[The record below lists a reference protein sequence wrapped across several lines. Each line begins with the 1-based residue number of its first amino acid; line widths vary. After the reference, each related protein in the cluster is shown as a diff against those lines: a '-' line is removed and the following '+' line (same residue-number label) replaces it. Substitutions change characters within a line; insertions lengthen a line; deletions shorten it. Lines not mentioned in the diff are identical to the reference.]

1 MTAMDKNYI
10 LYEKVID
17 SGTYPMSEDMKTT
30 LTVCLLLIVLCVLAV
45 GLLKSADILLVAI
58 PPFIIIIGIVGI
70 WGIGNIIGLAGG
82 LETYKETNLS
92 SVQADIQVEGDKV
105 VIDKLPDKY
114 YYHEDNEDG
123 SKRHVTRRV
132 FKLDGFYD
140 TKKLIDENGVEF
152 KLNNAD
158 TQFLKERGAR

>member
-1 MTAMDKNYI
+1 MDKNYI
-10 LYEKVID
+10 LYEKTID

-30 LTVCLLLIVLCVLAV
+30 LIVCLLLIVLCVLAV

-70 WGIGNIIGLAGG
+70 WGIGNVIGLAGG
-82 LETYKETNLS
+82 HETYKEVHLS

-114 YYHEDNEDG
+114 YYQDNEDSG
-123 SKRHVTRRV
+123 KYHLSRRV
-132 FKLDGFYD
+132 FKFNGFYD
-140 TKKLIDENGVEF
+140 TKTLIDENGIEL
-152 KLNNAD
+152 KLNED
-158 TQFLKERGAR
+158 DVKFLKERGAR

>member
-1 MTAMDKNYI
+1 MDKNYI

-30 LTVCLLLIVLCVLAV
+30 LIICLLLIVLCVLAF

-58 PPFIIIIGIVGI
+58 PPLIIIIGIVGI
-70 WGIGNIIGLAGG
+70 WGIENVIGMAGG
-82 LETYKETNLS
+82 HETYKETNLS

-114 YYHEDNEDG
+114 YYHQDDEDS

-132 FKLDGFYD
+132 FKFNGFYD
-140 TKKLIDENGVEF
+140 TKKLIDENGVEL
-152 KLNNAD
+152 KLNED
-158 TQFLKERGAR
+158 DVKFLTERGAK

>member
-1 MTAMDKNYI
+1 MDKNYI

-30 LTVCLLLIVLCVLAV
+30 LIVCLLLIVLCMLTM

-58 PPFIIIIGIVGI
+58 PPFVIIIGIVGI

-82 LETYKETNLS
+82 HETYKETNLS

-105 VIDKLPDKY
+105 VIDKLPDRY
-114 YYHEDNEDG
+114 YYQDNEDSG
-123 SKRHVTRRV
+123 KYHLSRRV
-132 FKLDGFYD
+132 FKFNGFYD
-140 TKKLIDENGVEF
+140 TKKLIDENGVEL
-152 KLNNAD
+152 KLNED
-158 TQFLKERGAR
+158 DVKFLKERGAR

>member
-1 MTAMDKNYI
+1 MDKNYI

-30 LTVCLLLIVLCVLAV
+30 LIVCLLLILLCVLAV

-58 PPFIIIIGIVGI
+58 PPLIIIIGIVGI

-82 LETYKETNLS
+82 HETYKETKLS

-114 YYHEDNEDG
+114 YYQDNEDSG
-123 SKRHVTRRV
+123 KYHVSRRV
-132 FKLDGFYD
+132 FKFNGFYD
-140 TKKLIDENGVEF
+140 TKKLIDENGVEL
-152 KLNNAD
+152 KLNED
-158 TQFLKERGAR
+158 DVKFLKERGAR

>member
-1 MTAMDKNYI
+1 MDKNYI
-10 LYEKVID
+10 LYEKTID

-30 LTVCLLLIVLCVLAV
+30 LIVCLLLIVLCVLAV

-58 PPFIIIIGIVGI
+58 PPFVIIVGMVGI

-82 LETYKETNLS
+82 HETYKETNLS

-114 YYHEDNEDG
+114 YYQDNEDSG
-123 SKRHVTRRV
+123 KYHVSRRV
-132 FKLDGFYD
+132 FKFNGFYD
-140 TKKLIDENGVEF
+140 TKKLIDENGVEL
-152 KLNNAD
+152 KLNED
-158 TQFLKERGAR
+158 DVKYLKERGAK

>member
-1 MTAMDKNYI
+1 MDKNCI

-30 LTVCLLLIVLCVLAV
+30 LIVCLLLIVACVLAT

-82 LETYKETNLS
+82 HETYKETNLS

-114 YYHEDNEDG
+114 YYQDDEESGKYHL
-123 SKRHVTRRV
+123 SRRV
-132 FKLDGFYD
+132 FKFNGFYD
-140 TKKLIDENGVEF
+140 TKKLIDENGVEL
-152 KLNNAD
+152 KLNED
-158 TQFLKERGAR
+158 DVKFLKERGAK

>member
-1 MTAMDKNYI
+1 MDKNHI

-17 SGTYPMSEDMKTT
+17 SGTYPMLEDMKTT

-82 LETYKETNLS
+82 HETYKETNLS

-114 YYHEDNEDG
+114 YYQDNEDSG
-123 SKRHVTRRV
+123 KYHLSRRV
-132 FKLDGFYD
+132 FKFNGFYD
-140 TKKLIDENGVEF
+140 TKKLIDENGVEL
-152 KLNNAD
+152 KLNED
-158 TQFLKERGAR
+158 DVKFLKERGVK

>member
-1 MTAMDKNYI
+1 MDKNYN

-30 LTVCLLLIVLCVLAV
+30 LIVCLLLLAT

-82 LETYKETNLS
+82 HETYKETNLS

-114 YYHEDNEDG
+114 YYQDNEESG
-123 SKRHVTRRV
+123 KYHLSRRV
-132 FKLDGFYD
+132 FKFNGFYD
-140 TKKLIDENGVEF
+140 TKKLIDENGVEL
-152 KLNNAD
+152 KLNED
-158 TQFLKERGAR
+158 DVKFLKERGAK

>member
-1 MTAMDKNYI
+1 MDKNYI

-17 SGTYPMSEDMKTT
+17 SGIHPMSDDMKTT
-30 LTVCLLLIVLCVLAV
+30 LIVCLLLIVLCVLAV

-70 WGIGNIIGLAGG
+70 WGIGNVIGIAGG
-82 LETYKETNLS
+82 HETYKETNLS

-114 YYHEDNEDG
+114 YYQDNKDSG
-123 SKRHVTRRV
+123 KYHLSRRV
-132 FKLDGFYD
+132 FKFNGFYD
-140 TKKLIDENGVEF
+140 TKKLIDENGVEL
-152 KLNNAD
+152 KLNED
-158 TQFLKERGAR
+158 DVKFLKERGAR

>member
-1 MTAMDKNYI
+1 MDKNYI

-17 SGTYPMSEDMKTT
+17 SGTYPISEDMKTT
-30 LTVCLLLIVLCVLAV
+30 LIVCLLLIVACVLAT

-82 LETYKETNLS
+82 HETYKETNLS

-105 VIDKLPDKY
+105 VIDKLPNKY
-114 YYHEDNEDG
+114 YYQDNEDG
-123 SKRHVTRRV
+123 GKYHLSRRV
-132 FKLDGFYD
+132 FKFNGFYD
-140 TKKLIDENGVEF
+140 TKKLIDENGVEL
-152 KLNNAD
+152 KLNED
-158 TQFLKERGAR
+158 DVKFLKERGVRNG

>member
-1 MTAMDKNYI
+1 MDKNYI
-10 LYEKVID
+10 LYETVID

-30 LTVCLLLIVLCVLAV
+30 LIVCLLLIVLCVLAV

-70 WGIGNIIGLAGG
+70 WGLENIIGLTGG
-82 LETYKETNLS
+82 HETYKETNLS

-114 YYHEDNEDG
+114 YYQDNEESG
-123 SKRHVTRRV
+123 KYHLSRRV
-132 FKLDGFYD
+132 FKFNGFYD
-140 TKKLIDENGVEF
+140 TKKLIDENGVEL
-152 KLNNAD
+152 KLNED
-158 TQFLKERGAR
+158 DVKFLKERGAR

>member
-1 MTAMDKNYI
+1 MDKNYI

-30 LTVCLLLIVLCVLAV
+30 LIVCLLLIVLCVLAV

-58 PPFIIIIGIVGI
+58 PSFIIIIGIVGI
-70 WGIGNIIGLAGG
+70 WGIGNIIGMTGG
-82 LETYKETNLS
+82 HETYKEVHLS

-114 YYHEDNEDG
+114 YYQDNEDSG
-123 SKRHVTRRV
+123 KYHLSRRV
-132 FKLDGFYD
+132 FKFNGFYD
-140 TKKLIDENGVEF
+140 TKKLIDENGVEL
-152 KLNNAD
+152 KLNED
-158 TQFLKERGAR
+158 DVKFLKERGVK

>member
-1 MTAMDKNYI
+1 MDKNYI

-30 LTVCLLLIVLCVLAV
+30 LIICLLLIVLCVLAV

-58 PPFIIIIGIVGI
+58 PPFVIIVGIVGI
-70 WGIGNIIGLAGG
+70 WGLENIIGLAGG
-82 LETYKETNLS
+82 HETYKETNIS

-114 YYHEDNEDG
+114 YYQDNEDSG
-123 SKRHVTRRV
+123 KYHLSRRV
-132 FKLDGFYD
+132 FKFNSFYD
-140 TKKLIDENGVEF
+140 TKKLIDENGVEL
-152 KLNNAD
+152 KLNED
-158 TQFLKERGAR
+158 DVKFLKERGVK

>member
-1 MTAMDKNYI
+1 MDKNYI

-30 LTVCLLLIVLCVLAV
+30 LIVCLLLIVLCVLAV

-70 WGIGNIIGLAGG
+70 WGIGNIMDIMGLAGG
-82 LETYKETNLS
+82 HETYKETNLS

-114 YYHEDNEDG
+114 YYEDNEDSG
-123 SKRHVTRRV
+123 KYHVSRRV
-132 FKLDGFYD
+132 FKFDGFYD
-140 TKKLIDENGVEF
+140 TKKLIDENGVEL
-152 KLNNAD
+152 KLNED
-158 TQFLKERGAR
+158 DVKFLKERGAK

>member
-1 MTAMDKNYI
+1 MDKNYI

-45 GLLKSADILLVAI
+45 GLLKSTDILLVAI
-58 PPFIIIIGIVGI
+58 PPLIIIIGIVGI
-70 WGIGNIIGLAGG
+70 WGLENIIGLTGG
-82 LETYKETNLS
+82 HETYKEVHLS

-114 YYHEDNEDG
+114 YYEDNEDSG
-123 SKRHVTRRV
+123 KYHVSRRV
-132 FKLDGFYD
+132 FKFNGFYD
-140 TKKLIDENGVEF
+140 TKKLIDENGVEL
-152 KLNNAD
+152 KLNED
-158 TQFLKERGAR
+158 DVKFLKERGAK